1 MSNIINNAVNNV
13 ADFDSICMNMT
24 QAFQALVSIA
34 AKAETVDALLSIKEQ
49 LDSMSDSI
57 DSSIDSYNDSTITI
71 DDIDAAL
78 ADVVSQTPIDSTNQ
92 IDTEIDT
99 VTDSSNDNV
108 DPRKPFDSSAVAY
121 IKKQLTRI
129 NIITNNIAEGKDDVK
144 RMSKETKLKFIKE
157 AFDHYEMLV
166 KFVTDSYKDSDLL
179 ETANFQA
186 YVQSKQQILT
196 TCYDNVAI
204 GN

>member
-1 MSNIINNAVNNV
+1 MTQSTSSFEH
-13 ADFDSICMNMT
+13 FDSVFMTMT
-24 QAFQALVSIA
+24 QAFQELLSIA
-34 AKAETVDALLSIKEQ
+34 AKAETDSALTLILET
-49 LDSMSDSI
+49 LDSMYDQTDSAI
-57 DSSIDSYNDSTITI
+57 DSHVDSTVGDT
-71 DDIDAAL
+71 DAAL

-92 IDTEIDT
+92 IDTE
-99 VTDSSNDNV
+99 V

>member
-1 MSNIINNAVNNV
+1 MNN
-13 ADFDSICMNMT
+13 FDSICMNMT

-34 AKAETVDALLSIKEQ
+34 AKAETVDALLSIQVQ
-49 LDSMSDSI
+49 LDSMSDSLA
-57 DSSIDSYNDSTITI
+57 SSIDLYKDNVESTTPI
-71 DDIDAAL
+71 
-78 ADVVSQTPIDSTNQ
+78 VSQTPIDSTNQ
-92 IDTEIDT
+92 IDTEINT

-121 IKKQLTRI
+121 IRKQLTRI

-144 RMSKETKLKFIKE
+144 RMSKETKLKFIEE
-157 AFDHYEMLV
+157 ANNHYEMLV
-166 KFVTDSYKDSDLL
+166 KFVTDSYRDSDLL

-186 YVQSKQQILT
+186 YVQSKQQILI

-204 GN
+204 SN

>member
-1 MSNIINNAVNNV
+1 MATTSNNSAH
-13 ADFDSICMNMT
+13 FDSVFMNMV
-24 QAFQALVSIA
+24 ASFNELLSIA
-34 AKAETVDALLSIKEQ
+34 AKAETDSALTLILET
-49 LDSMSDSI
+49 LDSMYDQTDSAI
-57 DSSIDSYNDSTITI
+57 DSHVDSTV
-71 DDIDAAL
+71 DDTDTDAAL
-78 ADVVSQTPIDSTNQ
+78 ADVVSTTPIDSANQ
-92 IDTEIDT
+92 IDTEVDT
-99 VTDSSNDNV
+99 
-108 DPRKPFDSSAVAY
+108 RKPFDSSAVAY